1 MGKINIL
8 DKHVAELIAAGEVVE
23 RPSSAIKEMVENCID
38 AGASCITVE
47 IRSGGITF
55 MRVTDNG
62 CGISREDVPKVFIR
76 NATSKIKN
84 STDLENI
91 GTLGFRGEALASIC
105 AVAKV
110 ELITCVNGDKIGTRY
125 EINGGKEEFF
135 DDFGCAAGTTII
147 VRDLFYNTP
156 ARMKFLKKDVS
167 EANSVAGVMDRIAL
181 SHPEISFNFIRDGK
195 KTLST
200 PGDGDLY
207 SCIYSVYGRE
217 FVKTL
222 VPLDYEL
229 DGIKVTGFVSKPL
242 DARASRSMQ
251 HFFLNGRYIKTRTA
265 MAAMEEAF
273 KNSIMTGKFP
283 ACVMFIEVPLDTV
296 DVNVHP
302 AKIEVRFSD
311 ERVIFNAVYYAVAA
325 AISKNDEP
333 RKMTFEGDKEN
344 SKQVFKPKKV
354 SMPETKPVEKSF
366 VYTPFKSESLE
377 KSVMVNQE
385 KEEDEPEVFIPQKSN
400 LHIDKLNVEK
410 QKIVKVEKKP
420 EICESN
426 ANFEPEVLES
436 DRPKCLEQKV
446 IQPKINVNV
455 IGEAFRTYVIV
466 EDGDDKLL
474 IIDKHAA
481 HERMIFEKLK
491 NQDRKIYSQT
501 LLSPV
506 VITLDKE
513 EYDAIISNVETLE
526 KAGFDVEDFGSSMI
540 KIKAVPVYI
549 ANEDFRNPILEIASY
564 LKQNK
569 KDVTTTKLDW
579 LYHNIACR
587 SAIKAGDS
595 LKEQEML
602 QLVRQLKENPDIK
615 YCPHGR
621 PVFIVVKRKDLEKQF
636 GRIN

>member
-84 STDLENI
+84 STDLESI

-110 ELITCVNGDKIGTRY
+110 ELITCVDGDEIGTRY

-273 KNSIMTGKFP
+273 KNSIMIGKFP

-311 ERVIFNAVYYAVAA
+311 ERVIFNAVYYAVVA

-333 RKMTFEGDKEN
+333 RRMSFENEKEIP
-344 SKQVFKPKKV
+344 KQVFEPKKFSV
-354 SMPETKPVEKSF
+354 FEQKPVEKNF
-366 VYTPFKSESLE
+366 TYTPLK
-377 KSVMVNQE
+377 KSVIVDQE
-385 KEEDEPEVFIPQKSN
+385 ESEDEPEVFIPKKVN
-400 LHIDKLNVEK
+400 LHIDKQTIEN
-410 QKIVKVEKKP
+410 QKIIKVEKKP
-420 EICESN
+420 EINEHN
-426 ANFEPEVLES
+426 VNFATEEVS
-436 DRPKCLEQKV
+436 QQKI
-446 IQPKINVNV
+446 IQPDINVNV

-466 EDGDDKLL
+466 EDSDDQLL

-491 NQDRKIYSQT
+491 SQDRKIYSQT

-513 EYDAIISNVETLE
+513 EYDAIISNVEVLE

-636 GRIN
+636 GRING